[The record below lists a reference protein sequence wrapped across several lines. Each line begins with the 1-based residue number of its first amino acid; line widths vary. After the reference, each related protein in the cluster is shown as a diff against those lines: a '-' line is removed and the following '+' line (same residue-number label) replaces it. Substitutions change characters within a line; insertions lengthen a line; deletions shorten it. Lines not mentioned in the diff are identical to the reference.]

1 MAIFVDMLTTEVNRK
16 KIAILGGGQLGRML
30 IEETSRY
37 DLAISVL
44 DPSEKAPSAEIAT
57 QFTKGDFKD
66 YQTVLDFC
74 EPADVVTIEIEHVN
88 IEALKELERK
98 GKSVYPQPS
107 VLEIVKD
114 KGLQKQFY
122 LEKGIPTAPFRLA
135 DGDLNSHMD
144 FIPFMQKSRTG
155 GYDGKGVHP
164 VRTSAD
170 LNSALSGP
178 CVLEKWVPFEK
189 ELAVIV
195 ARNAN
200 GEMAVFPSVEM
211 EFNQEANLVSL
222 LFSPASIED
231 AIHQE
236 ATRIARKVAEELGV
250 VGLLAVE
257 MFITAEGS
265 VLVNEVAPRPHNS
278 GHHTIECC
286 YTSQYEQ
293 HMRAILNWPLG
304 DTQLIEPAV
313 MINLLGEK
321 GQSGNAQYKGLN
333 EALSIK
339 GVYVHLYGKE
349 QTAPFRKMGHI
360 TVMNPSVDE
369 AKNIARSLAKKV
381 KVVAVDNLK

>member
-57 QFTKGDFKD
+57 QFTKGDFKE
-66 YQTVLDFC
+66 TVLDFC

-122 LEKGIPTAPFRLA
+122 LDKGIPTAPFRLA

-321 GQSGNAQYKGLN
+321 GQSGNAQYEGLN